1 MALVARHLTGSSGL
15 ALLAAA
21 LTALNSLLAH
31 YSVFVHHY
39 TFEFLVTSLI
49 LLAATW
55 LLMDTRAERPT
66 LRRVGW
72 VSTLAGLGMFF
83 SITSVL
89 VSFPVVNLTALAAL
103 RRWSRDRRHV
113 LAVLGWAE
121 RLQRAGTGRV
131 RAAAGSEQRSRADRL
146 PCRFLRSELTR
157 LPLGAS
163 SARTGGA

>member
-1 MALVARHLTGSSGL
+1 MLTVPIPAPPGLFALLRGSYALFGDPEWSLQLLPFVCGIAAIPAMALVARHLTGSSGL

-83 SITSVL
+83 
-89 VSFPVVNLTALAAL
+89 
-103 RRWSRDRRHV
+103 
-113 LAVLGWAE
+113 
-121 RLQRAGTGRV
+121 
-131 RAAAGSEQRSRADRL
+131 
-146 PCRFLRSELTR
+146 
-157 LPLGAS
+157 
-163 SARTGGA
+163 